1 VEDNMTQRLK
11 RLATAAGATVLTV
24 GLAGAAYV
32 SAQNTSSGAPVG
44 RQGGGFGPGR
54 GRGGPGGPGGILG
67 PAFERLDLTDAQKA
81 RVKEILDSHQTDL
94 RALGTRSMTAHQAL
108 DAATASDS
116 FDEATVRTRAAEL
129 AAIDADMAVMRAR
142 VYTEVYQILTP
153 DQQKQLK
160 QLRAEMQQR
169 MQDRGAHRG
178 QKQQ

>member
-1 VEDNMTQRLK
+1 MTRRLK
-11 RLATAAGATVLTV
+11 RFATAVGATVLTV

-32 SAQNTSSGAPVG
+32 SAQNSRSGAPVG

-67 PAFERLDLTDAQKA
+67 PAFERLDLSDAQKA
-81 RVKEILDSHQTDL
+81 RVKEILDSHQNDL
-94 RALGTRSMTAHQAL
+94 RTLGTRSMTAHQAL
-108 DAATASDS
+108 DTATTSDS
-116 FDEATVRTRAAEL
+116 FDEAAVRTRSAEL

-142 VYTEVYQILTP
+142 VYNEVYQLLTP

-169 MQDRGAHRG
+169 MQDRGSHRG
-178 QKQQ
+178 QK

>member
-1 VEDNMTQRLK
+1 MTRRLK
-11 RLATAAGATVLTV
+11 RFATAVGATVLTV

-32 SAQNTSSGAPVG
+32 SAQNSSSGAPVG

-67 PAFERLDLTDAQKA
+67 PAFERLDLSDAQKA
-81 RVKEILDSHQTDL
+81 RVKEILDSHQNDL
-94 RALGTRSMTAHQAL
+94 RTLGTRSMTAHQAL
-108 DAATASDS
+108 DTATTSDS
-116 FDEATVRTRAAEL
+116 FDEAAVRTRSAEL

-142 VYTEVYQILTP
+142 VYNEVYQLLTP

-169 MQDRGAHRG
+169 MQDRGSHRG
-178 QKQQ
+178 QK

>member
-1 VEDNMTQRLK
+1 MTRRLK
-11 RLATAAGATVLTV
+11 RLATAVGATVLTV

-32 SAQNTSSGAPVG
+32 SAQNSSSGAPVG

-67 PAFERLDLTDAQKA
+67 PAFERLDLSDAQKA
-81 RVKEILDSHQTDL
+81 RVKEILDSHQNDL
-94 RALGTRSMTAHQAL
+94 RTLGTRSMTAHQAL
-108 DAATASDS
+108 DTATTSDS
-116 FDEATVRTRAAEL
+116 FDEAAVRTRSAEL

-142 VYTEVYQILTP
+142 VYNEVYQLLTP

-169 MQDRGAHRG
+169 MQDRGSHRG
-178 QKQQ
+178 QK